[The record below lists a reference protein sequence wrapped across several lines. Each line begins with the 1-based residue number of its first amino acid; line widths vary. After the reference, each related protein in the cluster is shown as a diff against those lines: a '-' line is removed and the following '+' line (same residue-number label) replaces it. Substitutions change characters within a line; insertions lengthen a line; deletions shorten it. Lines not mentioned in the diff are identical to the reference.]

1 MADDAAEQRLTCA
14 GGSRAASFKIAGA
27 MGRTGESVCDS
38 RAVRDGGRVQRGSVG
53 ECGCRGELG
62 RCRDTVLNLA
72 RGAIEGRVLPC
83 TQGSPRPPPHSDAR
97 HSPRHRSP
105 PARRAGLHVAA
116 GRGERRRGRVT
127 HRSRLSRGH
136 RNVVA
141 TSGLPESPYACHARV
156 SECERQVVVQGIAR
170 DSRYRWVRFAEF
182 RLGLLVS
189 DGQEERS
196 NRIIIPS
203 HPRPRRADQT
213 AHHTHHP
220 TGSDHQRPILRRRTR
235 GALGRQ

>member
-1 MADDAAEQRLTCA
+1 MPRLTCA
-14 GGSRAASFKIAGA
+14 GGSRAASFKMAGA

-105 PARRAGLHVAA
+105 PAGRAGLHAAA

-127 HRSRLSRGH
+127 HRSRFFRGH

-141 TSGLPESPYACHARV
+141 TSGQPEPPYACHARV
-156 SECERQVVVQGIAR
+156 SECERRAVVQVSHATAATAGS
-170 DSRYRWVRFAEF
+170 DLQNSDWVCSSAMVRKNAAIESSSPATPA
-182 RLGLLVS
+182 LAA
-189 DGQEERS
+189 Q
-196 NRIIIPS
+196 N
-203 HPRPRRADQT
+203 QT